1 MPVKAK
7 PPKGGGFIGSDWF
20 PRLGESEN
28 IQSIIFTFR
37 GSPQICEKF
46 LTLPAAST
54 RYIIPCHNE
63 AKIKSG
69 WITSKSDSAWFG
81 FEGSNTENRPPC
93 AWPGAEGASGADE
106 EAGRTGRQAWT
117 RRKAPERRPRR
128 RRPEIPAWM
137 RRRHRPAAERKRT
150 TTSLPGG
157 RAAERPAPSTA
168 AGATT

>member
-1 MPVKAK
+1 MPEVDYFLEHFIPAFELNLDELVTIEYRTAPSLPVKAK

-37 GSPQICEKF
+37 GSPQMCEQF

-69 WITSKSDSAWFG
+69 WITVKSDSA
-81 FEGSNTENRPPC
+81 
-93 AWPGAEGASGADE
+93 
-106 EAGRTGRQAWT
+106 
-117 RRKAPERRPRR
+117 
-128 RRPEIPAWM
+128 
-137 RRRHRPAAERKRT
+137 
-150 TTSLPGG
+150 
-157 RAAERPAPSTA
+157 
-168 AGATT
+168 